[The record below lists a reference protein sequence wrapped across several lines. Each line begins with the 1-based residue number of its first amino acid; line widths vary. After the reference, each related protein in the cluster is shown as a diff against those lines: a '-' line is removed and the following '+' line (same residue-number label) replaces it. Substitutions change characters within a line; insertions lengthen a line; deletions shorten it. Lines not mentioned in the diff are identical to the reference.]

1 MTRESKLP
9 FDPRNPAYD
18 VIVVG
23 AGSAGVAAAVGAA
36 AAGARTLL
44 LERYGFLGGAATTS
58 NVLAYCGLYAQ
69 GGSKAKPVV
78 GGVAAE
84 VIETLARLGAATRPI
99 HSPSGNW
106 ILRLE
111 CEPLKLALDQVIRH
125 AGVDFLLHAP
135 MVGASIDGSRI
146 RSVSISDP
154 GRIFCISARSF
165 VDASGDA
172 VLAAATGATLE
183 GGDDGQRPRQPGSLP
198 IRIGGI
204 TDTLPDKAALREA
217 IAKLPCTTNENGAA
231 IRRDGGIVLRLP
243 MSNEM
248 WWMVVDVETGDGS
261 ALAKTRAETLGRG
274 LAWRCVEALRSYV
287 PGCER
292 AYLLS
297 TGPQIGIRDSQQVLP
312 RVKIT
317 KSMIAEGQN
326 PPDAIGLGGW
336 PMEVHTG
343 LGTCTYS
350 SIGGAGYFG
359 IPFSAI
365 RANRLENLWLG
376 GRVIG
381 CEAEAYGSI
390 RVMGTAFATG
400 HAAGVAAACQADTQ
414 NLNPSTVRARL
425 AEQRAIL

>member
-1 MTRESKLP
+1 M
-9 FDPRNPAYD
+9 DPANLSYD
-18 VIVVG
+18 VVVVG
-23 AGSAGVAAAVGAA
+23 GGSAGVAAAFGAA
-36 AAGARTLL
+36 ATGARTLL

-69 GGSKAKPVV
+69 GGARAEPVV
-78 GGVAAE
+78 AGVASQ
-84 VIETLARLGAATRPI
+84 VIEALTRLGIEASPI
-99 HSPSGNW
+99 NSPSGNW

-111 CEPLKLALDQVIRH
+111 CEPLKLALDHVLRRSG
-125 AGVDFLLHAP
+125 ADVLLHAP
-135 MVGASIDGSRI
+135 VVAASVDGACIK
-146 RSVSISDP
+146 SVSISDL
-154 GRIFCISARSF
+154 GRTSCISARSF

-172 VLAAATGATLE
+172 VLAAAAGAPME
-183 GGDDGQRPRQPGSLP
+183 SGYDSERPRQPGSLP

-204 TDTLPDKAALREA
+204 SDTDPDRTALRKA
-217 IAKLPCTTNENGAA
+217 MAKLQGTSNENGAA

-261 ALAKTRAETLGRG
+261 ALAKTRAEMLGRE
-274 LAWRCVEALRSYV
+274 LAWRCVEALRSEV
-287 PGCER
+287 PGCEG

-297 TGPQIGIRDSQQVLP
+297 AGPQIGIRDSRQALP
-312 RVKIT
+312 RAKIT
-317 KSMIAEGQN
+317 SRMITEGCN
-326 PPDAIGLGGW
+326 PPDAIGRGGW
-336 PMEVHTG
+336 PMEVHSG
-343 LGTCTYS
+343 LGKCTYQPV
-350 SIGGAGYFG
+350 GGAGYFG
-359 IPFSAI
+359 IPYAAI
-365 RANRLENLWLG
+365 RADGLRNLWLG

-414 NLNPSTVRARL
+414 NHSPSIVRARL